1 MRAAFARTL
10 AVSAC
15 VGALA
20 ACSITSGPRGVEASG
35 PFLPPR
41 PAQSVLEFETFESI
55 HVEGPLDVEVHVGGL
70 HAVRFLG
77 DEGRLWELRADLRE
91 GVLFLSADP
100 GAPWR
105 DGPRAIVTTS
115 SLARLTA
122 AGSGWIS
129 VVGLDEARL
138 DVRVRGSGDVLLR
151 GHVGELVTTVEGV
164 GRIDASG
171 GWGGGVCLRKNPPRR
186 GGGGARAGG
195 GGGGGVK

>member
-1 MRAAFARTL
+1 MTSSTL
-10 AVSAC
+10 ARIIAASTC

-20 ACSITSGPRGVEASG
+20 ACSITAGPLGVESSG

-41 PAQSVLEFETFESI
+41 PAKSVLEFEPFESI

-100 GAPWR
+100 GEPWR
-105 DGPRAIVTTS
+105 DGPRAIVTTAG
-115 SLARLTA
+115 LAHLTT
-122 AGSGWIS
+122 AGSGWVS
-129 VVGLDEARL
+129 VIGLNEARL
-138 DVRVRGSGDVLLR
+138 DVRVRGSGDVHLR
-151 GHVGELVTTVEGV
+151 GHVGELATTVEGA

-171 GWGGGVCLRKNPPRR
+171 VDEGVR
-186 GGGGARAGG
+186 
-195 GGGGGVK
+195 